1 MGFPIAIKLF
11 CWPTIGQLLNQYWLN
26 FDYAHP
32 TIVYRPTE
40 QFAPSFGDEHSCCEN
55 ISIMAS
61 LIVETSIVKLIE
73 EVEQRPALYK
83 KSLKE
88 YSDAN
93 VKKKLWLEVCEAVVV
108 DWNQLSAEDKTNK
121 GT

>member
-11 CWPTIGQLLNQYWLN
+11 RRPTIGRLLKEYWLT
-26 FDYAHP
+26 FDYAHT
-32 TIVYRPTE
+32 TIVYRPIE
-40 QFAPSFGDEHSCCEN
+40 QFAPSFGVGHLCREN
-55 ISIMAS
+55 IFIMAS
-61 LIVETSIVKLIE
+61 LIVESSIVKLIE